1 MTKFAANLHQ
11 LELTGASSCD
21 ELFSQQVPHRYCQK
35 RIFSSNT
42 LPINQMHNKQ
52 QSCDQFKDKISFYIA
67 LHNAVV
73 PIGEVRQVRRKV
85 ENFPLELHFII

>member
-21 ELFSQQVPHRYCQK
+21 ELFSQQAPHRYCQK

-42 LPINQMHNKQ
+42 LPINQIYNKK

-73 PIGEVRQVRRKV
+73 PMHIWRSETSKKKSGH
-85 ENFPLELHFII
+85 FPFRT